1 MIFPYE
7 NRTKSLNMKSLFQK
21 PLFSFIIIFLLC
33 SQLDAIAQEEAKTFS
48 AKNSIFVE
56 LGANPLQY
64 AVNYGRIIHQNNKL
78 KIAASVGFSLRYRQP
93 SEPIHSG
100 YLIPVIP
107 AEITAFLG
115 RDKHHFEFGA
125 GFFTILNRKFLLDP
139 DQAGELQE
147 KTYWDRFVMARI
159 GYRYQ
164 KPEGGFFYR
173 VGYTPTL
180 AFYNSGI
187 SENPIQFFPF
197 GLGIS
202 LGKSF

>member
-1 MIFPYE
+1 MRSRFHILFLVSILTIF
-7 NRTKSLNMKSLFQK
+7 
-21 PLFSFIIIFLLC
+21 C
-33 SQLDAIAQEEAKTFS
+33 SHFDAIAQEEPEIFT
-48 AKNSIFVE
+48 AKNSIFVD
-56 LGANPLQY
+56 LGANALQY

-78 KIAASVGFSLRYRQP
+78 KIAASVGFSMRYRQP

-115 RDKHHFEFGA
+115 RDKHHLEFGT
-125 GFFTILNRKFLLDP
+125 GFFTILNRRFLLDP

-164 KPEGGFFYR
+164 KPNGGFFYR
-173 VGYTPTL
+173 IGYTPTL
-180 AFYNSGI
+180 AFYNSGV
-187 SENPIQFFPF
+187 SENPIQFLPF
-197 GLGIS
+197 GLGVS

>member
-1 MIFPYE
+1 MFF
-7 NRTKSLNMKSLFQK
+7 TS
-21 PLFSFIIIFLLC
+21 IILLLC
-33 SQLDAIAQEEAKTFS
+33 SHFDANAQEQAETFT
-48 AKNSIFVE
+48 AKNSIFVD

-64 AVNYGRIIHQNNKL
+64 AVSYGRIIHQNNKL
-78 KIAASVGFSLRYRQP
+78 KIAGSVGFSLRYRQP

-125 GFFTILNRKFLLDP
+125 GFFTILNRRFVLDP

-164 KPEGGFFYR
+164 KPDGGFF
-173 VGYTPTL
+173 L
-180 AFYNSGI
+180 
-187 SENPIQFFPF
+187 
-197 GLGIS
+197 
-202 LGKSF
+202 

>member
-1 MIFPYE
+1 MESICCKHFFSSTLVFFLCFQFSSFAQKEAEIF
-7 NRTKSLNMKSLFQK
+7 T
-21 PLFSFIIIFLLC
+21 
-33 SQLDAIAQEEAKTFS
+33 
-48 AKNSIFVE
+48 AKNSLFVE
-56 LGANPLQY
+56 LGGNPLQY

-100 YLIPVIP
+100 YLIPVFP

-125 GFFTILNRKFLLDP
+125 GFFTILNRRFLSDP
-139 DQAGELQE
+139 DQAGELEE
-147 KTYWDRFVMARI
+147 KTYWDRFLMARI

-164 KPEGGFFYR
+164 KPDGGFFYR
-173 VGYTPTL
+173 IGYTPTL
-180 AFYNSGI
+180 AFYNSGV
-187 SENPIQFFPF
+187 SEKPVQFIPIGF
-197 GLGIS
+197 GIS

>member
-1 MIFPYE
+1 MKIEIKSKPMNSFK
-7 NRTKSLNMKSLFQK
+7 NRFLF
-21 PLFSFIIIFLLC
+21 FTSIIFLLC
-33 SQLDAIAQEEAKTFS
+33 LHIEAFAQEEAETFT
-48 AKNSIFVE
+48 AKNSIFVD

-64 AVNYGRIIHQNNKL
+64 AVNYGRIIHQNKKL
-78 KIAASVGFSLRYRQP
+78 KIAASVGFSMRYRQP

-100 YLIPVIP
+100 YLIPVFP
-107 AEITAFLG
+107 AEIAAFLG
-115 RDKHHFEFGA
+115 KDKHHFEFGA
-125 GFFTILNRKFLLDP
+125 GFFTILNRRFLLDP

-164 KPEGGFFYR
+164 KPDGGFFYR
-173 VGYTPTL
+173 IGYTPTL
-180 AFYNSGI
+180 AFYNSGV
-187 SENPIQFFPF
+187 SDKPIQFFPF

>member
-1 MIFPYE
+1 MKTEI
-7 NRTKSLNMKSLFQK
+7 KSKPMKSFQNRFMFFTSIILL
-21 PLFSFIIIFLLC
+21 LFSQF
-33 SQLDAIAQEEAKTFS
+33 DAIAQEEAETFT
-48 AKNSIFVE
+48 AKNSIFVD
-56 LGANPLQY
+56 LKANALQH

-100 YLIPVIP
+100 YLTPVIP

-125 GFFTILNRKFLLDP
+125 GFFTILNRRFLLDP

-147 KTYWDRFVMARI
+147 KTYWDSFVMARI